1 MTSSNQNENPE
12 KLSWWRSMYV
22 RTAWA
27 LGLLAGVATVIAAFT
42 GHLSSIEQFGKSLL
56 YPALPELVLRDSR
69 FVEIQALTPG
79 HYPDPRDIVSIVI
92 ETVVEKKG
100 GSGVQEWNAEFLNAE
115 NTLRNSDGR
124 QDRQVHDYSFRAGS
138 EQRRMELYFEMYRQD
153 LTKEAK
159 LRLVCKKIITPWNSV
174 SGMPDQKP
182 Q

>member
-12 KLSWWRSMYV
+12 KLSWWQSMYV
-22 RTAWA
+22 RTAGA
-27 LGLLAGVATVIAAFT
+27 LGLLAGVATGIAAFT

-69 FVEIQALTPG
+69 FVEIQEYTVLPSPG
-79 HYPDPRDIVSIVI
+79 PQDLIAIVL

-100 GSGVQEWNAEFLNAE
+100 GSGVQECNAEFLNAE

-124 QDRQVHDYSFRAGS
+124 QDPQVHDYSFGAGS
-138 EQRRMELYFEMYRQD
+138 EQRRMEFHFDAHRED
-153 LTKEAK
+153 VTKEAK
-159 LRLVCKKIITPWNSV
+159 LRLVCKKIITPWSSV
-174 SGMPDQKP
+174 SGIPDQKA